1 MGVPVNRTIR
11 IAILAMGGE
20 GGGVLAGW
28 IVETAEANG
37 WIAQQTS
44 IPGVAQRTGA
54 TNYYVEL
61 FPLTSGVGPRGS
73 DTRHAEAG
81 RADQGSPTCSSEGVG
96 LRNGLSPTS
105 ERKPVMALSPMPGEV
120 DIVLA
125 SELMEACRAI
135 QRGIVTPDRT
145 ALVTST
151 GRVFAMTERLVPG
164 DGRADETVF
173 LEAARLAA
181 HRLVT
186 CDMGAAAEATG
197 SVISAVMLGA
207 LAASRALPFDRAHFE
222 SAIER
227 SGVGVSASKRGFA
240 RGFDDALAKPTASP
254 EPLVPQPK
262 AAAAPVRQSP
272 FTIALTEAG
281 TAYAEPLRPITQEAV
296 RRLTDYQDA
305 TYARLYLD
313 RLAPVA
319 VVDREHGD
327 GSQRLLTEVARY
339 LALGMA
345 YEDTI
350 RVAELKIRSQ
360 RFARVAAEVKVE
372 DGQALRVAEF
382 LHPRLQE
389 IAETV
394 PAWLG
399 RFLSRNLLA
408 RRIVGRFTR
417 EGRIVET
424 TSLRGFLLMY
434 AVASLKPRRRSSMRY
449 TREQASIEAW
459 LQLIAETAPKDY
471 ALATEIA
478 ECRNLVKGYG
488 DTHDRGTAK
497 YARILGLVPTLS
509 GHTDPA
515 RHVALLRKAA
525 LADDD
530 PATLETA
537 IERLGLSPRPA
548 SEAKTGE
555 QGRGAP

>member
-1 MGVPVNRTIR
+1 MGAPNDRTIR

-28 IVETAEANG
+28 IVELAEANG
-37 WIAQQTS
+37 WIAQATS

-54 TNYYVEL
+54 TNYYLEL
-61 FPLTSGVGPRGS
+61 FPLSTLPASPQGGG
-73 DTRHAEAG
+73 G
-81 RADQGSPTCSSEGVG
+81 RA
-96 LRNGLSPTS
+96 
-105 ERKPVMALSPMPGEV
+105 PVMALSPMPGDV
-120 DIVLA
+120 DVVLA
-125 SELMEACRAI
+125 SELMEAGRAI
-135 QRGIVTPDRT
+135 QRGIVTPERT
-145 ALVTST
+145 TLVTST

-164 DGRADETVF
+164 DGRTDENAL

-181 HRLVT
+181 HRLVA
-186 CDMGAAAEATG
+186 CDMGTVAEETG

-207 LAASRALPFDRAHFE
+207 LAASEALPFERAQFE

-227 SGVGVSASKRGFA
+227 SGVGVAASKRGFA
-240 RGFDDALAKPTASP
+240 RGFDAALGNAPASSP
-254 EPLVPQPK
+254 EPAPQPPT
-262 AAAAPVRQSP
+262 AAAPVRQSA

-281 TAYAEPLRPITQEAV
+281 TAYTDPVRSITQEAV

-305 TYARLYLD
+305 AYARLYLD
-313 RLAPVA
+313 RLASIA
-319 VVDREHGD
+319 ALDREHGD

-350 RVAELKIRSQ
+350 RVAELKIRAA
-360 RFARVAAEVKVE
+360 RFDRVAAEVKVE
-372 DGQALRVAEF
+372 AGQALRVAEF
-382 LHPRLQE
+382 LHPRPQE
-389 IAETV
+389 IAESV
-394 PAWLG
+394 PAWFG
-399 RFLSRNLLA
+399 RFLTRNFIA
-408 RRIVGRFTR
+408 KRIVGRLTR

-449 TREQASIEAW
+449 AAEQASLEAW
-459 LQLIAETAPKDY
+459 LQLVTDTASRDY
-471 ALATEIA
+471 GLAVEIA

-497 YARILGLVPTLS
+497 YERILGLVPTLA

-525 LADDD
+525 LADED

-537 IERLGLSPRPA
+537 IERLGLIS
-548 SEAKTGE
+548 
-555 QGRGAP
+555 RGA

>member
-1 MGVPVNRTIR
+1 VIVGIPVGRTIR

-28 IVETAEANG
+28 IVDTAEANG
-37 WIAQQTS
+37 WLAQQTS

-54 TNYYVEL
+54 TNYYLEL
-61 FPLTSGVGPRGS
+61 FPLTGGGRPSGSDIGNGQPLLPPSPSWGGDGGVGQESG
-73 DTRHAEAG
+73 G
-81 RADQGSPTCSSEGVG
+81 GKKEGG
-96 LRNGLSPTS
+96 GGQT
-105 ERKPVMALSPMPGEV
+105 PVMALSPMPGDV

-125 SELMEACRAI
+125 SELMEAGRAI

-145 ALVTST
+145 TLVTST

-164 DGRADETVF
+164 DGRADETAL

-181 HRLVT
+181 HRLFA
-186 CDMGAAAEATG
+186 CDMGTAAEESG

-207 LAASRALPFDRAHFE
+207 LAASEALPFDRAQFE

-227 SGVGVSASKRGFA
+227 SGVGVAASKRGFA
-240 RGFDDALAKPTASP
+240 KGFDAALGKPGVSP
-254 EPLVPQPK
+254 APSVTPPK
-262 AAAAPVRQSP
+262 TAAAPVRQSP
-272 FTIALTEAG
+272 FTWALTEAG
-281 TAYAEPLRPITQEAV
+281 TAFAEPVRPITQEAV

-305 TYARLYLD
+305 AYARLYLD
-313 RLAPVA
+313 RLAPIA
-319 VVDREHGD
+319 ALDREHGD

-350 RVAELKIRSQ
+350 RVAELKIRST
-360 RFARVAAEVKVE
+360 RFDRVAAEVKVE
-372 DGQALRVAEF
+372 DGQTLRVAEF

-399 RFLSRNLLA
+399 RFLSRNFIA

-424 TSLRGFLLMY
+424 TSLSGFLLMY

-449 TREQASIEAW
+449 EREQMSLDAW
-459 LQLIAETAPKDY
+459 LQLIAETAPRDY
-471 ALATEIA
+471 ALAVEIA

-497 YARILGLVPTLS
+497 YTRILGLVPTLA

-515 RHVALLRKAA
+515 RHVALLRKVA
-525 LADDD
+525 LADED
-530 PATLETA
+530 PAVLETA
-537 IERLGLSPRPA
+537 IERLGLILLPV
-548 SEAKTGE
+548 
-555 QGRGAP
+555 